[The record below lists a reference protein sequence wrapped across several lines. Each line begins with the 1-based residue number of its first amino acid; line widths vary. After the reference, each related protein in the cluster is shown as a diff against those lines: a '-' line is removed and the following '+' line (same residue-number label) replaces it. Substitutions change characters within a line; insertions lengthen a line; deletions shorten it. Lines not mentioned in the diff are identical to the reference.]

1 MDLQSIEKLITEFD
15 KLPKIISQPTYLEIC
30 RYPRSRFEEIC
41 SRILC
46 FYFDPTNE
54 HGFNELFLDS
64 LFELLSKN
72 EIQYKNDQIK
82 VINEEN
88 SEGKRLDILIHSPD
102 FVIGIENKIN
112 ASVYNPLDIYKNRIE
127 LYNNEVIF
135 KVVLSV
141 RKITDKGELTKISE
155 NGFVVF
161 TYSELF
167 EKIKKNTG
175 KYITQANQKYLTY
188 MYDFIQTIE
197 NMTGETFNNNKLT
210 HFFSTNSES
219 IEELL
224 GLYNKYKVR
233 VRNTQI
239 DRIKELLAKVR
250 TITTDEQWWAW
261 EGWDLMY
268 NSYKTTKPKIGIE
281 SSYNSVNNNP
291 LGEFKIYI
299 TTWNLKDFAPY
310 EAKLLS
316 LFPNNFL
323 DKSNGRVYMHMD
335 VIYDDNEELI
345 LERLNTYF
353 EILYQITKE

>member
-1 MDLQSIEKLITEFD
+1 MDIQSIEKLIVEFE

-64 LFELLSKN
+64 LFELLSKT

-127 LYNNEVIF
+127 LYNKEVIF

-141 RKITDKGELTKISE
+141 RKITDKNELAKISK

-161 TYSELF
+161 SYSDF
-167 EKIKKNTG
+167 FDKVKKNTG

-197 NMTGETFNNNKLT
+197 NMTGETYNNNKLSN
-210 HFFSTNSES
+210 FFSSNTEQ
-219 IEELL
+219 IEELIS
-224 GLYNKYKVR
+224 LYNKHKTR
-233 VRNTQI
+233 VLNIQI
-239 DRIKELLAKVR
+239 DRIKDLLEKIKSA
-250 TITTDEQWWAW
+250 TNNNHWWAW
-261 EGWDLMY
+261 EGWDLGF
-268 NSYKTTKPKIGIE
+268 NSFNPNKPKIGIE
-281 SSYNSVNNNP
+281 SSYSSVHNNP
-291 LGEFKIYI
+291 LGQFRIYI

-316 LFPNNFL
+316 LFPNNYL
-323 DKSNGRVYMHMD
+323 DKTNKRVFLHMD
-335 VIYDDNEELI
+335 ILEDNED
-345 LERLNTYF
+345 
-353 EILYQITKE
+353 EIIKKLKYYYDLLSDITGDD